1 MYLTTEK
8 QTEILDKFGTLVTNT
23 GSSEGQIAL
32 ITQRI
37 KHMTEHLKT
46 HRKDFHTQNSLINLV
61 GKRRKL
67 LKYIKNFDINR
78 YRLIIKELNLRK

>member
-8 QTEILDKFGTLVTNT
+8 KTEILDGTLVPNT
-23 GSSEGQIAL
+23 GCSEGQIAIL
-32 ITQRI
+32 THRI

-46 HRKDFHTQNSLINLV
+46 HRKDFQTQKSLINLV

-78 YRLIIKELNLRK
+78 YRIIIKELNLRK

>member
-8 QTEILDKFGTLVTNT
+8 KKEIFEKFGTLVTNT

-32 ITQRI
+32 LTQRI
-37 KHMTEHLKT
+37 KHMTEHLKK
-46 HRKDFHTQNSLINLV
+46 HRKDFHTQKSLINLV

-78 YRLIIKELNLRK
+78 YRIIIKELNLRK